1 MCSVA
6 PKWMYIINRRRAKLE
21 QMSTKDLTS
30 NERFDLAYYM
40 PSRAVS
46 ASGALAPST
55 ASAPA
60 PSPRCR
66 DRSGL
71 AATLLAALILLCLC
85 AGRATPARAQGSAA
99 TDRAALVAL
108 YDATGGANWT
118 NNTNWSTTAALS
130 AWHGVQTD
138 ANGRVT
144 HVDLYQNGLSGA
156 IPAELGDLANLEELE
171 LDNNSLSGTIPG
183 TFLGLSQLLFLDIR
197 STNLCAPPHSP
208 TGSPPQ
214 A

>member
-66 DRSGL
+66 NRSGL

-144 HVDLYQNGLSGA
+144 HVDLYQN
-156 IPAELGDLANLEELE
+156 
-171 LDNNSLSGTIPG
+171 SLSGTIPG